1 MTETGFTHLFS
12 FPEGGTLVIRFSTFT
27 PRITFHANDQLTVE
41 ILEGENAGFRET
53 LPYQAAL
60 PRANLVVLSWQDR
73 LGRSVVHT
81 LDLDVGR
88 SYTVIAPP
96 KGSLLRLEGKVEQG
110 RAGPL

>member
-60 PRANLVVLSWQDR
+60 PRANLVVLSW
-73 LGRSVVHT
+73 

>member
-1 MTETGFTHLFS
+1 MTETGFSHLFS

-27 PRITFHANDQLTVE
+27 PRIRFHADNQVTVE
-41 ILEGENAGFRET
+41 ILDGENAGMRET
-53 LPYQAAL
+53 VPYQAAL

-73 LGRSVVHT
+73 LRNSVVHT

-88 SYTVIAPP
+88 SYTVIAPA
-96 KGSLLRLEGKVEQG
+96 KGNLLRMEGQVEQG

>member
-1 MTETGFTHLFS
+1 MTETGFSHLFS
-12 FPEGGTLVIRFSTFT
+12 FPEGGTLVLRFPTFT
-27 PRITFHANDQLTVE
+27 PRITFHADNRLTVE
-41 ILEGENAGFRET
+41 ILEGDDAGFRET

-60 PRANLVVLSWQDR
+60 PRANLVVLSWQDQ

-88 SYTVIAPP
+88 SYTVVAPA
-96 KGSLLRLEGKVEQG
+96 KGNLLRMEGKVEQG

>member
-12 FPEGGTLVIRFSTFT
+12 FPEGGTLVIRFPSFT
-27 PRITFHANDQLTVE
+27 PRITFHADNQLTVE
-41 ILEGENAGFRET
+41 IVDGENAGFRET
-53 LPYQAAL
+53 LRYQAAL

-88 SYTVIAPP
+88 SYTVIAPD
-96 KGSLLRLEGKVEQG
+96 KGALLRMEGNVEQG